1 MSFLELL
8 RISFHTIKA
17 NKLRTIL
24 SMIGIVIGTMTI
36 ALVTAIWWGV
46 EQAVEDQF
54 KTLSVNNLFV
64 APDGEDSEINT
75 DDTEILLKSKYVKS
89 ASANIDGSFQVSNS
103 VNTNVEKHI
112 VQWVKENYF
121 EQFNMELDVGKL
133 FPDGDVV
140 DKVAVIWVNVAD
152 DLFEVDDPK
161 DTLWETVTIKSK
173 KFRVIGVLKEVWV
186 SFWPFSYDDTVYLPI
201 WTTKRYLI
209 KGNLTSALSMVID
222 DVENMEAAKEEIW
235 VLLRKEYNV
244 KKDDTDWFLFIDAG
258 ATIGIATDVAK
269 ILSFLL
275 VGISVIILI
284 VSGIWIMNVMFA
296 WVAERTKEIGILKSL
311 WATQSEIKKQFL
323 LESIMITILSWLVGV
338 LLAEMIL
345 TVAIYFEA
353 PISRSLRWDIL
364 ALWFAIVTGVLSWR
378 YPAAR
383 AAKMDP
389 VDALRG

>member
-1 MSFLELL
+1 
-8 RISFHTIKA
+8 
-17 NKLRTIL
+17 
-24 SMIGIVIGTMTI
+24 MIGIVIGTMTI

-64 APDGEDSEINT
+64 APDGEESDINT
-75 DDTEILLKSKYVKS
+75 DDTSILLKSRYVTS

-103 VNTNVEKHI
+103 LNTNVEKHI

-133 FPDGDVV
+133 FSDGDAV
-140 DKVAVIWVNVAD
+140 DKVAVIWVNVVE
-152 DLFEVDDPK
+152 DLFEVDDSREV
-161 DTLWETVTIKSK
+161 LWETVTIKSK
-173 KFRVIGVLKEVWV
+173 KFRVIWVLKEVWV

-222 DVENMEAAKEEIW
+222 DVTNMDAAKEEIW
-235 VLLRKEYNV
+235 ALLREEYNV
-244 KKDDTDWFLFIDAG
+244 KKDDTDGFLFIDAG

-284 VSGIWIMNVMFA
+284 VSGIGIMNVMFA

-323 LESIMITILSWLVGV
+323 LESIMITILSGLVGV
-338 LLAEMIL
+338 LLAELIL
-345 TVAIYFEA
+345 TAAIYFEA
-353 PISRSLRWDIL
+353 PISRSLRWDLL
-364 ALWFAIVTGVLSWR
+364 ALWFAIVTGVFSWR